1 MIREILAYLIIAL
14 VLIVILKIIKVKWRV
29 IISLLINI
37 LVGGIVLFLINYIPF
52 INLEVNIINS
62 LIVGVFGVLGVILLL
77 IFNFIR

>member
-14 VLIVILKIIKVKWRV
+14 VLIVILKIIKVKWKV

-37 LVGGIVLFLINYIPF
+37 LVGGIVLFLVNYIPF

-62 LIVGVFGVLGVILLL
+62 LIVGVFGALGVILLL